1 MAKICFIP
9 PYEYESFN
17 FYTKNLKMNYL
28 SLQNLPFETE
38 RLEHPFTKMFDKE
51 RPKQAYQ

>member
-51 RPKQAYQ
+51 RPK